1 MTAEKKRQMNFVLMI
16 SKTDRNTDSNFSLMS
31 TQLVLVL
38 VKIVI
43 DILLTSIDKSGKL
56 TYLLRR
62 GRVLASLLFRGHA
75 THDAL

>member
-38 VKIVI
+38 E
-43 DILLTSIDKSGKL
+43 KS
-56 TYLLRR
+56 
-62 GRVLASLLFRGHA
+62 
-75 THDAL
+75 